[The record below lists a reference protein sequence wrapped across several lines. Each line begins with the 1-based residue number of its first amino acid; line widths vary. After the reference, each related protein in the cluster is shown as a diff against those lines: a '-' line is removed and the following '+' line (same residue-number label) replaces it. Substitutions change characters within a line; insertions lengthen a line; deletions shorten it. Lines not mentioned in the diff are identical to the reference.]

1 MGLSLLGRHLLSLLL
16 VATALLPRGVR
27 LDWCLC
33 SGDADSC
40 CIAVEEPSCCA
51 SDSRG
56 EASGSQGERDQPTA
70 SDEDCSTCCMVEV
83 EPFDEDLPP
92 APSELAHAVGPPAE
106 RGLLPPAAAALEASV
121 CLGERAPPGAV
132 VPAGQLPGTAPLR
145 I

>member
-1 MGLSLLGRHLLSLLL
+1 MSLSLLGRHLLSLLL

-33 SGDADSC
+33 DGSADSC
-40 CIAVEEPSCCA
+40 CALAEEPSCCEAGSREDREQPSA
-51 SDSRG
+51 SD
-56 EASGSQGERDQPTA
+56 A
-70 SDEDCSTCCMVEV
+70 DCSTCCMVEV

-92 APSELAHAVGPPAE
+92 APSGLVHLPGPPAWTE
-106 RGLLPPAAAALEASV
+106 SLPPAAVASAMPGRAA
-121 CLGERAPPGAV
+121 ERAPPGAV